1 MKSTVVECNVC
12 LYWFEAKAEDYFVSG
27 FQPSSAVDETSFFLI
42 CTDLLD
48 WCWHFQHKMPGISM
62 NKIVETIQEISE
74 QHNRVSCNFFF
85 CLILSFIHPYISSA
99 PV

>member
-12 LYWFEAKAEDYFVSG
+12 LYWFEAKAEDYFASG
-27 FQPSSAVDETSFFLI
+27 FQPSFTVDETSFYLI

-48 WCWHFQHKMPGISM
+48 WCWPFQHKTPGISM

-74 QHNRVSCNFFF
+74 QHNRVSCNLFLSIS
-85 CLILSFIHPYISSA
+85 LIYPPLYL
-99 PV
+99 

>member
-12 LYWFEAKAEDYFVSG
+12 LYWFEAKAEDYFASG
-27 FQPSSAVDETSFFLI
+27 FQPSFTVDETSFYLI

-48 WCWHFQHKMPGISM
+48 WCWHFQHKTPGISM

-74 QHNRVSCNFFF
+74 QHNRVSCNFFLSIS
-85 CLILSFIHPYISSA
+85 LIYPPLYL
-99 PV
+99 

>member
-12 LYWFEAKAEDYFVSG
+12 LYWFEAKAEDYFASG

-48 WCWHFQHKMPGISM
+48 W
-62 NKIVETIQEISE
+62 
-74 QHNRVSCNFFF
+74 HNSVGTEYTYFFILLH
-85 CLILSFIHPYISSA
+85 LILLRF
-99 PV
+99 